1 MTDIATLQLRPLG
14 SGAGY
19 YCRGDVVIAA
29 SAVIAPGVLL
39 EADPGARIV
48 IAEGVCLG
56 MGVLIHAQGTDR
68 IAIAS
73 GAHIG
78 AGVVITGAVTIGA
91 QAVVGAVSTICGQ
104 DVAAGA
110 VLAAGSMLYS
120 QVSAAPPLH
129 ARSAPESAAP
139 VQTEPTT
146 AAEPEL
152 PPNSESNDPPSLPST
167 NGTGAGT
174 QITKPLTHTQSY
186 GKLQVQR
193 LKHSLFRQSP

>member
-1 MTDIATLQLRPLG
+1 MTDITVLQLRPLG
-14 SGAGY
+14 DGAGY

-39 EADPGARIV
+39 EADPGAQIV

-56 MGVLIHAQGTDR
+56 MGVLVHAQGTEQ

-78 AGVVITGAVTIGA
+78 AGVVITGRVTIGA
-91 QAVVGAVSTICGQ
+91 QAVIGAVSTICGQ

-110 VLAAGSMLYS
+110 VLAAGSMVLPAASAQAGSYRPPATVAEAELSPGS
-120 QVSAAPPLH
+120 Q
-129 ARSAPESAAP
+129 
-139 VQTEPTT
+139 
-146 AAEPEL
+146 AAEPDPANSTGVNSQMT
-152 PPNSESNDPPSLPST
+152 PPT
-167 NGTGAGT
+167 T
-174 QITKPLTHTQSY
+174 QNY